1 MKYLFNQKVPYKIFC
16 FGVIFLQVHI
26 TNAQNQSQTDQLT
39 VTARLTKILSI
50 NNATKA
56 NVEFGTVLSGAGRPA
71 VILDP
76 LRLPVNSGGNSNLGE
91 TANIGII
98 HIDGTS
104 NEPVLLEIGGRRAL
118 DQQAGTTTT
127 PNYNGIVGMRS
138 QRTVSAGTLSSDSIF
153 FVVRAAAR
161 QGAHARGTQ
170 STDSVNTGVSSKGAA
185 YCNSQVMIGN
195 PSLAG
200 DFNQYNDVTRPDGSG
215 FGGHYIISTDFNGT
229 AAHSEKVTLYLGGM
243 LAPTYAAA
251 NSVIGAAHAAG
262 VTTSAAATTAAQG
275 AITGLTNTTGR
286 YSGTLEI
293 RMSYNL

>member
-1 MKYLFNQKVPYKIFC
+1 MKIKLSKIRLLLIIC
-16 FGVIFLQVHI
+16 LGVIFSQFQRSY
-26 TNAQNQSQTDQLT
+26 AQNQSQTDQLT

-56 NVEFGTVLSGAGRPA
+56 NVEFGTVLTGAGRPA

-98 HIDGTS
+98 QIDGTS

-185 YCNSQVMIGN
+185 YCNSQVMVGN

-200 DFNQYNDVTRPDGSG
+200 DFNQYNDVTRPEGSG
-215 FGGHYIISTDFNGT
+215 FGGQYLISTDFNGT
-229 AAHSEKVTLYLGGM
+229 ATHAEKVTLYLGGM
-243 LAPTYAAA
+243 LSPTYAAA
-251 NSVIGAAHAAG
+251 NSVINAANAAG
-262 VTTSAAATTAAQG
+262 VNTSAAATTAAQG
-275 AITGLTNTTGR
+275 AVTGLTNTTGR